1 VPASGLVKGE
11 RIKRKVILH
20 GPSTLTVSLPAKW
33 VKSHNVKKGDEL
45 NVEEIEAFLRV
56 YPGEEYLLTK
66 KTDVD
71 FSDLDKETIRVML
84 SVLYE
89 SGYDELLVSFKD
101 PKTAHIVQEVISP
114 ALLGY
119 ETVEQRSNAC
129 IVKTVTGDH
138 FSELESLIRR
148 AFLVTLSLAD
158 NSLAEIKKGNRGQL
172 NELLVLEKTNNK
184 LTNYCHRLINKQPYK
199 DKEAIYKYII
209 VWIFES
215 ICDDY
220 RDLIKLILDKK
231 NLRISPTFL
240 EVYEVINNLIKQY
253 YDLFYKYSDEGFMSL
268 RNSILELKRNF
279 LKKRFNDQECELRY
293 YLFSILNR
301 LYDCLGSTIGMH
313 H

>member
-1 VPASGLVKGE
+1 LF
-11 RIKRKVILH
+11 IKRKVILH
-20 GPSTLTVSLPAKW
+20 GPSTLTVSLPSKWAKAQ
-33 VKSHNVKKGDEL
+33 NINKGDEL
-45 NVEEIEAFLRV
+45 NVEEIDAFLRI
-56 YPGEEYLLTK
+56 YSGEEHLLTK
-66 KTDVD
+66 KTNVD
-71 FSDLDKETIRVML
+71 FSDLDKETIRIML

-101 PKTAHIVQEVISP
+101 PKTVHVVQEVISP

-129 IVKTVTGDH
+129 IVRNVTGDH

-148 AFLVTLSLAD
+148 AFLVALSLAD
-158 NSLAEIKKGNRGQL
+158 NSLAEIKEGNRSQL

-184 LTNYCHRLINKQPYK
+184 LANYCHRLINKQPYK
-199 DKEAIYKYII
+199 DKCAIYKYII
-209 VWIFES
+209 VWVFES

-231 NLRISPTFL
+231 NLRVSPAFL
-240 EVYEVINNLIKQY
+240 EAYHGINSLINQY
-253 YDLFYKYSDEGFMSL
+253 YSLFYKYSDEDFMSL

-279 LKKRFNDQECELRY
+279 LKKRFNDQECELHY

>member
-1 VPASGLVKGE
+1 MV
-11 RIKRKVILH
+11 IKRKVILH
-20 GPSTLTVSLPAKW
+20 GPSTLTISLPSKWAKAQ
-33 VKSHNVKKGDEL
+33 NINKGDEL
-45 NVEEIEAFLRV
+45 NVEETGAFIKV
-56 YPGEEYLLTK
+56 YPGEEHLLTK
-66 KTDVD
+66 KTSVD
-71 FSDLDKETIRVML
+71 FSELDKETIRVML

-89 SGYDELLVSFKD
+89 SGYDELLVSFKE
-101 PKTAHIVQEVISP
+101 PKTVHIVQELISP

-129 IVKTVTGDH
+129 IVRNVTGDH

-148 AFLVTLSLAD
+148 AFLVTLSLAE
-158 NSLAEIKKGNRGQL
+158 NSLTEIKKGSISQL

-199 DKEAIYKYII
+199 DKGAIYKYII
-209 VWIFES
+209 VWVFES

-220 RDLIKLILDKK
+220 RDLIKLILGKK
-231 NLRISPTFL
+231 NLRFSPAFL
-240 EVYEVINNLIKQY
+240 EAYQGINNLVRQY
-253 YDLFYKYSDEGFMSL
+253 YSLFYKYSDEDFMGL
-268 RNSILELKRNF
+268 RNSILELKRDF
-279 LKKRFNDQECELRY
+279 LKKRFNEQEGELRY